1 MSPLLAV
8 LAHVPVVD
16 VVSPLAIPAFAYPFV
31 LASVLSADFIT
42 SLAIIALAVV
52 TLIAFVFPIPDIM
65 LVTTGV
71 IAFVIPIASVVLV
84 ATGLVAAA
92 AIVSL

>member
-1 MSPLLAV
+1 VSPLLAV

-31 LASVLSADFIT
+31 LASVLCADYIS
-42 SLAIIALAVV
+42 SLALIALAVV
-52 TLIAFVFPIPDIM
+52 APIAYVFTISDIA
-65 LVTTGV
+65 LVTTGA
-71 IAFVIPIASVVLV
+71 IAFAIPVASVVLV